1 MHKVIAF
8 DGGGIRGVLTAT
20 LLERLAS
27 AYPALVTNATLLA
40 GTSSGGIIA
49 LSLATGMSPSA
60 VQQLCVDSGPK
71 IFDEGWRSLLGGW
84 VTSKYENAGLRETLT
99 AVLGGTT
106 LGALAKE
113 VLISSFD
120 LDYVDPDEAGQYSRR
135 WKAKFFTNRPLDKDR
150 SELALDVAMSTSAA
164 PTYFPIYKGYI
175 DGGVIAN
182 NPSVAALAQ
191 VLAPPVGQPNVYGNP
206 ANVLLLS
213 LGSGMS
219 FKWIDSTDAA
229 WGKVDWI
236 RDGRIIEIM
245 MEGVADVADFQ
256 CRQILAGRYQRLAP
270 AFPPNQTVDLDDVGK
285 IGYLTAFARQV
296 EIAPTVNWLT
306 AVGW

>member
-1 MHKVIAF
+1 MHKIIAF
-8 DGGGIRGVLTAT
+8 DGGGIRGILTAT
-20 LLERLAS
+20 LLERLAA
-27 AYPALVTNATLLA
+27 AYPALLGNATLLA

-60 VQQLCVDSGPK
+60 VRQLCVDSGPK
-71 IFDEGWRSLLGGW
+71 IFDGNWGSLGGW
-84 VTSKYENAGLRETLT
+84 FTSKYDNDGLRETLT
-99 AVLGGTT
+99 AVFGGMT

-113 VLISSFD
+113 VLVSSFD
-120 LDYVDPDEAGQYSRR
+120 LDYDDPQEAGEYSRR
-135 WKAKFFTNRPLDKDR
+135 WKAKFFTNRPADKDR
-150 SELALDVAMSTSAA
+150 SELALDVALSTSAA

-191 VLAPPVGQPNVYGNP
+191 VLAPPVGQPNAYGNP
-206 ANVLLLS
+206 GNVLLLS

-219 FKWIDSTDAA
+219 FKWIDETNAS
-229 WGKVDWI
+229 WGKLDWI
-236 RDGRIIEIM
+236 QDGRIIEIM

-256 CRQILAGRYQRLAP
+256 CAQILAGRYKRLAP
-270 AFPPNQTVDLDDVGK
+270 AFPPGETVDLDDVEK
-285 IGYLTAFARQV
+285 IRYLSRFAQEV
-296 EIAPTVNWLT
+296 EIAPAVQWLN

>member
-20 LLERLAS
+20 LLERLAA
-27 AYPALVTNATLLA
+27 AYPSLINNATLLA

-49 LSLATGMSPSA
+49 LSLAAGMSPSA
-60 VQQLCVDSGPK
+60 VQQLCVESGPK
-71 IFDEGWRSLLGGW
+71 IFDEGWRSALGGW
-84 VTSKYENAGLRETLT
+84 LTSKYDNDGLRETLST
-99 AVLGGTT
+99 VFGNRT

-120 LDYVDPDEAGQYSRR
+120 LDYVDPEEAGQYTRR

-150 SELALDVAMSTSAA
+150 SELALDVALSTSAA

-191 VLAPPVGQPNVYGNP
+191 VLAPPVGQPNAYGNP

-219 FKWIDSTDAA
+219 FKWINETGAA
-229 WGKVDWI
+229 WGKLDWI
-236 RDGRIIEIM
+236 QDGRIIEIM

-256 CRQILAGRYQRLAP
+256 CKQILTGRYQRLAP
-270 AFPPNQTVDLDDVGK
+270 AFPPNGTVDLDDVGK
-285 IGYLTAFARQV
+285 IQYLTDFAQQV
-296 EIAPTVNWLT
+296 EIAPTVKWLT
-306 AVGW
+306 EVGW